1 MPARCGVG
9 TGLAIITDQMI
20 LSVLKFE
27 VIREKRQAALEILRT
42 MERRTRGKLGCMD
55 CGVYERHGDDGD
67 TILYLEK
74 WSSKEDLYRHIKSD
88 SYILVLTVMEFARLE
103 PEIYF
108 HEIPETGRLELIKS
122 LRNRDEVVG

>member
-1 MPARCGVG
+1 MV
-9 TGLAIITDQMI
+9 

-55 CGVYERHGDDGD
+55 CGIYERYGDDGEA
-67 TILYLEK
+67 ILYLEK

-88 SYILVLTVMEFARLE
+88 SYILVLTVMEFANQE

-108 HEIPETGRLELIKS
+108 HEIPETGRLELIKT
-122 LRNRDEVVG
+122 LRNRDKAVE